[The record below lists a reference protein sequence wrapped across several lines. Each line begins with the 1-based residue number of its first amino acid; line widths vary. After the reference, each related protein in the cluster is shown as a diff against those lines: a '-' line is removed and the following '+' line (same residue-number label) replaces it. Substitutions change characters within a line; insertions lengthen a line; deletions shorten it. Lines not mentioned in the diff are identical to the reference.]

1 MTLRRFAIL
10 PSFLLI
16 VLSAH
21 GQTSAL
27 ALPTPIKDSQAIALL
42 QKSLKTM
49 AQTVPLDSTASGD
62 IQIVAGSQT
71 SQGTILILTKG
82 DDESFVE
89 FTTDIET
96 RALIYSSG
104 QANERLA
111 GKNRILP
118 METAVTSQAAEF
130 PIPLMGA
137 LLNDP
142 NTSFQYVGAEIL
154 EGLSLEHVR
163 TWNSFA
169 SSSTNSVLSPFSTR
183 DIWIDASSGLVQKI
197 SFMKRAARG
206 ASPSVP
212 IALFFADYQVVS
224 GVAYPHSIKKSVN
237 GTPWATI
244 TIQSVSFNNGL
255 TDSQFT
261 VQ

>member
-10 PSFLLI
+10 PSFFLM
-16 VLSAH
+16 VLSAR
-21 GQTSAL
+21 GQTAAPVAS
-27 ALPTPIKDSQAIALL
+27 PPIKDSQAIALL
-42 QKSLKTM
+42 QKSIKTM
-49 AQTVPLDSTASGD
+49 AQTGPLDSTASGD

-71 SQGTILILTKG
+71 SQGTIRILTKG
-82 DDESFVE
+82 ENESFVE

-96 RALIYSSG
+96 RGLIYSSG

-111 GKNRILP
+111 GKTKILP
-118 METAVTSQAAEF
+118 MELVVTSQAAEF
-130 PIPLMGA
+130 PIPLLSA

-142 NTSFQYVGAEIL
+142 NTSFQYVGAEISN
-154 EGLSLEHVR
+154 GLSLEHVR

-169 SSSTNSVLSPFSTR
+169 SSPTHSVLSSFSTR
-183 DIWIDASSGLVQKI
+183 DIWIDTSSGLVQKI
-197 SFMKRAARG
+197 SFAKRAAQG
-206 ASPSVP
+206 ASPSIPVT
-212 IALFFADYQVVS
+212 LVFSDYRVVS

-244 TIQSVSFNNGL
+244 TIQSVTFNNGL
-255 TDSQFT
+255 NDSQFT